1 MYYFY
6 SQLHNDPNSQLH
18 NDQNSQLYNDKKKL
32 SQYESF
38 INMETLCNLGFVHE
52 SF

>member
-1 MYYFY
+1 MIQTANYIMIKTANYIMI
-6 SQLHNDPNSQLH
+6 
-18 NDQNSQLYNDKKKL
+18 KKKL